1 MEFFQL
7 FSERRWQELNHIREF
22 DGGLNAALIFALF
35 CNRGGCMLAVRDPV
49 ELYDSMELL
58 DTAVLDEEE
67 FEKVRTLSVELHGF

>member
-1 MEFFQL
+1 
-7 FSERRWQELNHIREF
+7 
-22 DGGLNAALIFALF
+22 LIFALF